1 MELYNGQ
8 PIREGF
14 GTLENVYVL
23 PISVG
28 EYWDNFYADDADY
41 FYNKTLLEK
50 GDEVHN
56 WSDWYKPT
64 EEKYMEWF
72 GQEVLQ
78 QRDIEVAFDLPPNP
92 FIKHATATKHYLL
105 LNKTETSL
113 DIAVLDNQN
122 GFPYAESFE
131 TLEFWEIKAA
141 DPRSNQVAVR
151 HSWMIDW
158 KNRPWAFGSLIENTA
173 HDKVQLAI
181 DFFKGYTERNSIPIM
196 GARDGLYEEADEAT
210 VEADEAT
217 VEAAEVVEAL
227 YEIRAQKEFDFL
239 QGPSDV
245 SAIAQQEEAVKFD
258 MTNYIIGASVLSAL
272 ALLLCLRRAPKN
284 KKVLR
289 DVDLPLHKNEI
300 NHYSLNM
307 E

>member
-1 MELYNGQ
+1 
-8 PIREGF
+8 
-14 GTLENVYVL
+14 
-23 PISVG
+23 
-28 EYWDNFYADDADY
+28 
-41 FYNKTLLEK
+41 
-50 GDEVHN
+50 
-56 WSDWYKPT
+56 
-64 EEKYMEWF
+64 
-72 GQEVLQ
+72 
-78 QRDIEVAFDLPPNP
+78 
-92 FIKHATATKHYLL
+92 
-105 LNKTETSL
+105 
-113 DIAVLDNQN
+113 
-122 GFPYAESFE
+122 
-131 TLEFWEIKAA
+131 
-141 DPRSNQVAVR
+141 
-151 HSWMIDW
+151 
-158 KNRPWAFGSLIENTA
+158 
-173 HDKVQLAI
+173 
-181 DFFKGYTERNSIPIM
+181 M